1 MSETLELL
9 KVGFASAFSI
19 QAILAMVL
27 GVALGTVFGSMPG
40 LSATTGMALMLPICF
55 KLDLTVGLLML
66 AGIYCGALYGGSISA
81 ILLGIPGTAA
91 ALPTTFDGYPLTR
104 KGHASRALLAGL
116 YGSAIGGIFSA
127 IVLMFLT
134 PSIASVA
141 LKFGAPEMFALGI
154 WGISMTTSVTGGD
167 AIKGMFMAVLGLL
180 VGTVGAAPATGQF
193 RFTFGNMYM
202 ISGFALVP
210 LLLGCLALPGVF
222 NMIESFGRDTKF
234 FAEEKEH
241 KFFFKPMEVFHHI
254 KTIVRSS
261 IVGCVVGIA
270 PAAGPTIAAMI
281 CYNMAKSG
289 SDHPETYGEGEE
301 DGVWASETANNAATG
316 GSLVFALALGIPGSA
331 AASVLMSALIMR
343 GIQPGPN
350 LLTNS
355 GNLVYTFFA
364 GFLIVNFLVW
374 ILGHFFVQVGSK
386 IIKTPLMLL
395 APAVIILCVMGA
407 YSNSNNM
414 FGVYCMFGV
423 CVVGYFLN
431 EMKFPMSPFLLS
443 LILCSIIEENFWT
456 AYSLTYGNLWRVFE
470 RPQFILLMAIALL
483 TFCFPLFKKFF
494 PKKKNT

>member
-1 MSETLELL
+1 MTETLALL
-9 KVGFASAFSI
+9 GTGFLNAFSLE
-19 QAILAMVL
+19 AILAMALGVVL
-27 GVALGTVFGSMPG
+27 GSIFGAMPG

-55 KLDLTVGLLML
+55 KLDVTVGLLML

-104 KGHASRALLAGL
+104 KGHAHRALLAGL

-134 PSIASVA
+134 PSIAAVA
-141 LKFGAPEMFALGI
+141 IEFGAPEMFALGI

-167 AIKGMFMAVLGLL
+167 PIKGMFMAVLGLL
-180 VGTVGAAPATGQF
+180 VGMVGAAPATGQF
-193 RFTFGNMYM
+193 RFTFGSMYM

-222 NMIESFGRDTKF
+222 SMIESFGHNTAF
-234 FAEEKEH
+234 FAEDKER
-241 KFFFKPMEVFHHI
+241 KFFFKPMEVLRHI
-254 KTIVRSS
+254 KTIVRSAV
-261 IVGCVVGIA
+261 VGCLVGIA
-270 PAAGPTIAAMI
+270 PAAGPTIAAMV
-281 CYNMAKSG
+281 CYNMAKSD

-355 GNLVYTFFA
+355 GELVYTFFA
-364 GFLIVNFLVW
+364 GFLIVNILVW
-374 ILGHFFVQVGSK
+374 IFGHFFVQAGSK
-386 IIKTPLMLL
+386 IIKTPLKLL
-395 APAVIILCVMGA
+395 APAIIVLCVIGS

-414 FGVYCMFGV
+414 FGVYCMFAV
-423 CVVGYFLN
+423 CVVSYFLSA
-431 EMKFPMSPFLLS
+431 MKFPMSPFLLA
-443 LILCSIIEENFWT
+443 LILSSIIESNFWT
-456 AYSLTYGNLWRVFE
+456 AYSMTFGNLLRMLE
-470 RPQFILLMAIALL
+470 RPQFILLMVIALL
-483 TFCFPLFKKFF
+483 TFCFPLLKKVV
-494 PKKKNT
+494 PKRKQQ